1 MKDIKTNIK
10 IVMESNNVIKFKK
23 KDFYNI
29 ELNSFEATN
38 IISEQKKYRV
48 HIEEQLLFE
57 KYLGEKRTHK
67 DFLKSLP
74 KLDKDV
80 RNFLVVSYYLL
91 WNWLYTDLKE
101 LSETLYDNGLDANFD
116 FVLNSEQNRKIYH
129 YLFPLKVITCQKNT
143 DQINLF

>member
-1 MKDIKTNIK
+1 MKN
-10 IVMESNNVIKFKK
+10 NNVIRFKK

-38 IISEQKKYRV
+38 IISEQKKYHV
-48 HIEEQLLFE
+48 HVEEQVLFE

-74 KLDKDV
+74 KLDENI

-101 LSETLYDNGLDANFD
+101 LSETLYNNGLDANFD
-116 FVLNSEQNRKIYH
+116 FVLNADQNRKIYH
-129 YLFPLKVITCQKNT
+129 YLFPLKVITGKQNT

>member
-1 MKDIKTNIK
+1 MK
-10 IVMESNNVIKFKK
+10 SNNVIKFQK
-23 KDFYNI
+23 KDLYNI

-48 HIEEQLLFE
+48 HVEEQVLFE

-74 KLDKDV
+74 KLDEDV

-101 LSETLYDNGLDANFD
+101 LSETLYDNDLDANFD
-116 FVLNSEQNRKIYH
+116 FVLNADENRKIYH
-129 YLFPLKVITCQKNT
+129 YLFPLKLIENKQ
-143 DQINLF
+143 DINQLSLFK

>member
-1 MKDIKTNIK
+1 MK
-10 IVMESNNVIKFKK
+10 SNNVIKFQK

-48 HIEEQLLFE
+48 HVEEQVLFE

-74 KLDKDV
+74 KLDEDV

-101 LSETLYDNGLDANFD
+101 LSETLYDNDLDANFD
-116 FVLNSEQNRKIYH
+116 FVLNADENRKIYH
-129 YLFPLKVITCQKNT
+129 YLFPLKLIENKQ
-143 DQINLF
+143 DINQLSLFK

>member
-1 MKDIKTNIK
+1 MKN
-10 IVMESNNVIKFKK
+10 NNVIRFKK

-38 IISEQKKYRV
+38 IISEQTKYRV
-48 HIEEQLLFE
+48 HVEEQVLFE

-74 KLDKDV
+74 KLDENI

-101 LSETLYDNGLDANFD
+101 LSETLYNNGLDANFD
-116 FVLNSEQNRKIYH
+116 FVLNADQNRKIYH
-129 YLFPLKVITCQKNT
+129 YLFPLKVITGKQNT

>member
-1 MKDIKTNIK
+1 MK
-10 IVMESNNVIKFKK
+10 SNNVIKFKK

-48 HIEEQLLFE
+48 HVEEQALFE

-74 KLDKDV
+74 KLDEDV

-101 LSETLYDNGLDANFD
+101 LSETLYDNDLDANFD
-116 FVLNSEQNRKIYH
+116 FVLNADENRKIYH
-129 YLFPLKVITCQKNT
+129 YLFPLKLIENKQ
-143 DQINLF
+143 DINQLSLFK